1 LFLQDD
7 VGMVSKGLRAFTCQ
21 VTAKIEAGY
30 YAKKTTESLIND
42 TALIFFIS
50 LIHLHYVVSQCL

>member
-7 VGMVSKGLRAFTCQ
+7 VGMVSKGLRAFTYQ

-30 YAKKTTESLIND
+30 YAKKPLKSLLTI
-42 TALIFFIS
+42 LRLFFLS
-50 LIHLHYVVSQCL
+50 H